1 MKIFGL
7 GIDIIKI
14 SRIKKIINKF
24 KKKFIKKILT
34 KKEIIYY
41 LKNKKTKKYI
51 AKIFSVKES
60 ASKAL
65 GTGMR
70 FGINFKNF
78 EISNNKFGKPK
89 LKFFKKSKKI
99 FKKKKIKK
107 IHVSISYEKKYIF
120 SMVILER

>member
-14 SRIKKIINKF
+14 SRIKKIIKKF

-41 LKNKKTKKYI
+41 YKNKKKINYI
-51 AKIFSVKES
+51 AKRFSVKES

-65 GTGMR
+65 GTGMK

-89 LKFFKKSKKI
+89 LKFLKKSKKI
-99 FKKKKIKK
+99 LKKKNIKK
-107 IHVSISYEKKYIF
+107 IHISISDEKKYVI
-120 SMVILER
+120 SIVILEK